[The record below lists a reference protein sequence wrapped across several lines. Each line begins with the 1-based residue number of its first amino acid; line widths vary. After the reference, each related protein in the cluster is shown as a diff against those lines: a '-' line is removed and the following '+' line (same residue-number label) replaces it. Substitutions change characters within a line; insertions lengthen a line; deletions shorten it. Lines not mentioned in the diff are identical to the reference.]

1 MEIAKVSMNSGAVFA
16 HNTRAAAQNA
26 SARAQ
31 GGVARLMNLLEWF
44 CARRLNVARTF
55 GTEILR
61 FCGRTSR
68 DFARKFLKIGTM
80 SATTARANHKKD
92 THDRSMHL
100 AYEKQLLLSS
110 AMAFSRKIFGRIL
123 TRDLVCFFCLS
134 DESVNS

>member
-44 CARRLNVARTF
+44 CARRLNVACTF

-80 SATTARANHKKD
+80 SATTARGKHTRDAYN
-92 THDRSMHL
+92 RIMHAAQDEAL
-100 AYEKQLLLSS
+100 CLSS
-110 AMAFSRKIFGRIL
+110 AVIFAAKSAVK
-123 TRDLVCFFCLS
+123 TRDFRWKSRTFR
-134 DESVNS
+134 

>member
-1 MEIAKVSMNSGAVFA
+1 MNSGAVFA

-44 CARRLNVARTF
+44 CARRLNVACTF

-68 DFARKFLKIGTM
+68 DFARKFFKIGTM
-80 SATTARANHKKD
+80 SATNARTQLKKD
-92 THDRSMHL
+92 TDDLLMHVAQDEEL
-100 AYEKQLLLSS
+100 CLSS
-110 AMAFSRKIFGRIL
+110 AVFFAAKFAVE
-123 TRDLVCFFCLS
+123 TRDFRWKSRQF
-134 DESVNS
+134 